1 MFKMRPKTSLVPSAV
16 SSTIPNG
23 TIIDSFRMDFD
34 GKEIRVGVVEVPA
47 RRLNLKPIAGSSK
60 KPVSLK
66 AIVSGVAVVND
77 CITYNT
83 LDNNPKSFS
92 DGDVI
97 VFISHNFK
105 SFKRFSLLFKT
116 KMRQIVIAYEAA
128 KAYGL
133 YREVMN
139 PDATVFNT
147 LAVEECAIE
156 YLSRLD
162 YSEWCVFDAL
172 KKFGELNEKESRRF
186 YRALKKLNKKRIKE
200 EAYYEDSDLDA
211 LEQLTA

>member
-1 MFKMRPKTSLVPSAV
+1 MFKMRPKTQLIPSAV

-23 TIIDSFRMDFD
+23 VIIDSFHMDFD
-34 GKEIRVGVVEVPA
+34 GEEIRVGVVEVPA

-66 AIVSGVAVVND
+66 AIISAVTVVND
-77 CITYNT
+77 TITYNT
-83 LDNNPKSFS
+83 LDSKVKSFH

-97 VFISHNFK
+97 VFVSHNFK
-105 SFKRFSLLFKT
+105 NFKRFSLLFRT
-116 KMRQIVIAYEAA
+116 KARQIVIAYEAS

-133 YREVMN
+133 YREVTN
-139 PDATVFNT
+139 PDATVYNT
-147 LAVEECAIE
+147 LAIEECAIE

-172 KKFGELNEKESRRF
+172 KKLGELNEKESRRF
-186 YRALKKLNKKRIKE
+186 YKALKKLNKKRIKE
-200 EAYYEDSDLDA
+200 ESYCEESDIEVLA
-211 LEQLTA
+211 QLTA